1 MSLNMEQ
8 AMPAKSSKS
17 AGGSAMSAALNQIRP
32 MLVALGGPRGWSDT
46 KDHWQ
51 QRLAR
56 KVDMNARRVRA
67 ILSNN
72 EKVSLTADEYIRIEA
87 RFRALDERLEDD
99 LQALS
104 AEDRDA
110 TSGKVR
116 EGREADQGV
125 GRQGSGGPQARLQA
139 DRR

>member
-1 MSLNMEQ
+1 MTT
-8 AMPAKSSKS
+8 KSSKP
-17 AGGSAMSAALNQIRP
+17 AKGLAMSAALDRVRP
-32 MLVALGGPRGWSDT
+32 MLVALGGPRQWDDT
-46 KDHWQ
+46 KDHWRN
-51 QRLAR
+51 RLAR
-56 KVDMNARRVRA
+56 KVGINARRVRA

-72 EKVSLTADEYIRIEA
+72 EDVRLSADEFLHIEA
-87 RFRALDERLEDD
+87 RFRALHERLEDD
-99 LQALS
+99 LRALS

>member
-1 MSLNMEQ
+1 
-8 AMPAKSSKS
+8 
-17 AGGSAMSAALNQIRP
+17 MSAALDRVRP

-87 RFRALDERLEDD
+87 RFRALDERLTAN
-99 LQALS
+99 LRALD
-104 AEDRDA
+104 AADRDA
-110 TSGKVR
+110 PSGEVR
-116 EGREADQGV
+116 AGRTQDQGA
-125 GRQGSGGPQARLQA
+125 GRKAPGGSAARVSA

>member
-1 MSLNMEQ
+1 
-8 AMPAKSSKS
+8 MPAKSSIPAK
-17 AGGSAMSAALNQIRP
+17 GSAMSAALDRVRP
-32 MLVALGGPRGWSDT
+32 MLVALGGPRQWDDT
-46 KDHWQ
+46 KDHWRN
-51 QRLAR
+51 RLAR
-56 KVDMNARRVRA
+56 KVGINARRVRA

-72 EKVSLTADEYIRIEA
+72 EDVRLSADEFLHIEA

-99 LQALS
+99 LRALS

-125 GRQGSGGPQARLQA
+125 GRQGPGGPQARLQA